1 MILLTSLHET
11 LSGYVAMYASR
22 PRYSDYAPT
31 VTLLE
36 EAIELARGQTGDVCL
51 DDVWSGVK
59 RRMVEVREGREEV
72 GKGEQGEDGREEIV
86 IEGKEEEE
94 GERRAPRLHAPMYV
108 AYDGQGT
115 PPEWTE

>member
-1 MILLTSLHET
+1 
-11 LSGYVAMYASR
+11 
-22 PRYSDYAPT
+22 
-31 VTLLE
+31 
-36 EAIELARGQTGDVCL
+36 VCL

-72 GKGEQGEDGREEIV
+72 GEGEQGEDGGEEIV
-86 IEGKEEEE
+86 IEGEEEE

-115 PPEWTE
+115 PPEWRE